1 MTKNILKAVF
11 SCFICM
17 LLLFG
22 CAPNSQTDIT
32 SDFNTF
38 APTFPPTP
46 EPSPQQTQNI
56 ADEAMGF
63 QNFPFPNDTELQL
76 NKDKTQ
82 VIFTRQQAFKDYYIL
97 WEILVENCPVI
108 DAAKDIKGIDWQNI
122 KSRYEDILSARIGT
136 DNIITQNEFF
146 DFIMVCL
153 LEFQHIGHINAVPY
167 SLYESYL
174 SFLDKPDA
182 SEYEKNQ
189 LALLESEKVKNL
201 YSYFASE
208 QNQKYN
214 ATEKMP
220 EPSMSSEDVE
230 DLLFENGI
238 FDYSEIEGVPYVKV
252 RSCLSPGTDE
262 GDALINLLHETFAES
277 KDAKNIIID
286 MQGNDGGATRAWIE
300 GIVIPLLGEAL
311 PPYYILCGVKSGA
324 LNQYFWG
331 GVNPPTDE
339 SAETMDAILKI
350 FPSLKEEIL
359 SEFDAFSIQRNSISH
374 SNVGFE
380 GNIWVLVDDG
390 TYSAADQF
398 AIFCKRTGFAT
409 LVGTET
415 GGNGAGSTP
424 YMFAL
429 PNSGLLVRYEAF
441 YAFNDDGT
449 CNAIVGTK
457 PDIEAKEGQTA
468 LEACLE
474 QIQNGISGNT

>member
-22 CAPNSQTDIT
+22 CAPVL
-32 SDFNTF
+32 
-38 APTFPPTP
+38 PPAS
-46 EPSPQQTQNI
+46 ESSPRPARNI
-56 ADEAMGF
+56 ADEAAGF

-82 VIFTRQQAFKDYYIL
+82 VIFTKQQAFKDYYIM

-108 DAAKDIKGIDWQNI
+108 DAAKDIKGIDWQDI
-122 KSRYEDILSARIGT
+122 KSRYGDILSSRIGT
-136 DNIITQNEFF
+136 DNTITQNEFF

-153 LEFQHIGHINAVPY
+153 LEFQHIGHISAVPY
-167 SLYESYL
+167 RVYESYL
-174 SFLDKPDA
+174 DFLDKPDA

-189 LALLESEKVKNL
+189 LALLESEKVKIL
-201 YSYFASE
+201 YGYFSSE
-208 QNQKYN
+208 QNQKYG
-214 ATEKMP
+214 AVEKTP
-220 EPSMSSEDVE
+220 EPSMRGEELE

-252 RSCLSPGTDE
+252 HSCLSPGTDE
-262 GDALINLLHETFAES
+262 GDALINLLHETFAEN

-286 MQGNDGGATRAWIE
+286 MQGNDGGATRAWLE
-300 GIVIPLLGEAL
+300 GIVIPLLGEGI
-311 PPYYILCGVKSGA
+311 PPYYILRGVKSGE

-331 GVNPPTDE
+331 GANPPTDE
-339 SAETMDAILKI
+339 STETVDAVLKI
-350 FPSLKEEIL
+350 FPNFKEEVF
-359 SEFDAFSIQRNSISH
+359 SEFDAFSIQRNSISY
-374 SNVGFE
+374 SDAGFK

-415 GGNGAGSTP
+415 GGNGAGSAP
-424 YMFAL
+424 YIFAL
-429 PNSGLLVRYEAF
+429 PNSGLLVEYEAF

-457 PDIEAKEGQTA
+457 PDIEVKEGQTA

-474 QIQNGISGNT
+474 QIQNSISCNT